1 MQTVKKRTR
10 VAVLLLKEQ
19 TLRQRLVIRN
29 KEEHFIMIK
38 SSVHQEN
45 VTIINL
51 YASNNR
57 TSIHEA
63 KN

>member
-19 TLRQRLVIRN
+19 TLRQKLVIRN

-38 SSVHQEN
+38 GSLHQED

>member
-10 VAVLLLKEQ
+10 LAVLLLKEQ
-19 TLRQRLVIRN
+19 TLRQKLVIRN

-38 SSVHQEN
+38 RSIHQED

-51 YASNNR
+51 YASHNR
-57 TSIHEA
+57 ISIHEA